1 MSCLGN
7 FVNNEFHAFENA
19 SKFNSTNPSN
29 NEEVLGEF
37 LITPEEEISK
47 VVDSARKAHF
57 LWNKKSQPERSEYI
71 LKLARILEDEKVV
84 NHLATIMAKECGK
97 PFAECIGEVIEARHM
112 CEHIAGY
119 GRQPYGYML
128 PSQVD
133 TRESEVLEIPKGVIA
148 CITPWN
154 YPVAILVWHMIPS
167 VLKGNAVV
175 LKPSEE
181 TPLCAQELSKYIQQ
195 ANFPPGVINMI
206 QGDKKTGELLVDSEI
221 DAIVFTGS
229 TSAAQKIQLKATPQ
243 GKTVACETGGKNA
256 MIICDDA
263 NLELAIESTALSIC
277 KTTGQRCVSAERV
290 IVMKNIYDSFKKGL
304 VEKIKTFKIGDPFAK
319 EVLMGPLINQSAFD
333 KVTKYNDL
341 ARKESKKVLLNGERV
356 GSNKGFFVSTML
368 YEMDAEQQ
376 KYHQL
381 LREEVFGPH
390 AALIKVKNLEQAI
403 QVHNDTDFGLS
414 AGYLTTN
421 IDTARILEK
430 ELLAGVG
437 YLNGPCI
444 GAEVHLP
451 FGGLKLSGNGNP
463 SGDSL
468 LHFVVH
474 HVARTKCY
482 GNKIKTAYSVEN
494 PKKG

>member
-1 MSCLGN
+1 MGALGN
-7 FVNNEFHAFENA
+7 FVNNEFDNSNSSA
-19 SKFNSTNPSN
+19 KFYSINPSN
-29 NEEVLGEF
+29 TDEVLGEF
-37 LITPEEEISK
+37 SITIEDKIK
-47 VVDSARKAHF
+47 KIVDSSRKAQS
-57 LWNKKSQPERSEYI
+57 LWSKKSQPERAEYI
-71 LKLARILEDEKVV
+71 LKLARILEDANVV
-84 NHLATIMAKECGK
+84 NHLATTMAKECGK
-97 PFAECIGEVIEARHM
+97 PFTECMCEVVEARHM
-112 CEHIAGY
+112 CEHMAGY
-119 GRQPYGYML
+119 GRQSYGYIL

-133 TRESEVLEIPKGVIA
+133 TRESEILEIPKGVLA

-154 YPVAILVWHMIPS
+154 YPIAIPVWHMIPS
-167 VLKGNAVV
+167 ILKGNTVV

-181 TPLCAQELSKYIQQ
+181 TPLCAQELFKYIQQ
-195 ANFPPGVINMI
+195 ANFPPGVVNMI
-206 QGDKKTGELLVDSEI
+206 QGGKKTGEELVNSNI

-229 TSAAQKIQLKATPQ
+229 TSAAQKIQFSAIQK

-256 MIICDDA
+256 MVICDDA

-290 IVMKNIYDSFKKGL
+290 IVMENIYDAFTAGL
-304 VEKIKTFKIGDPFAK
+304 IEKIKTFKIGDPFEK
-319 EVLMGPLINQSAFD
+319 EVLMGPLINQTALD
-333 KVTKYNDL
+333 KVMNYNEL
-341 ARKESKKVLLNGERV
+341 ARSQSKKILFNGERV
-356 GSNKGFFVSTML
+356 GSDKGFFISTML
-368 YEMDAEQQ
+368 YEMDAAQQ
-376 KYHQL
+376 RYHPL
-381 LREEVFGPH
+381 LRKEVFGPH
-390 AALIKVKNLEQAI
+390 AAIMKVKDLAQAI

-451 FGGLKLSGNGNP
+451 FGGVKLSGNGNP

-474 HVARTKCY
+474 HVSRTKCY
-482 GNKIKTAYSVEN
+482 GNKIKTAYGVEDS
-494 PKKG
+494 KKG